1 MEYYS
6 TGGEMIID
14 ARTAV
19 NSLIP
24 TNASVIENEK
34 ITVWESVETQPTE
47 AEIDAEII
55 RLQADYDTNQPLK
68 LLRAERDKKLKEE
81 VDSKTCEAY
90 NNGTQLST
98 EWKNYRQALLDM
110 TLQTPTLDE
119 NGNLKAGL
127 ELDEIYWP
135 TKPE

>member
-1 MEYYS
+1 MKYEAILALHNES
-6 TGGEMIID
+6 NPNTGLSIQG
-14 ARTAV
+14 
-19 NSLIP
+19 
-24 TNASVIENEK
+24 
-34 ITVWESVETQPTE
+34 SVEELTGLENVKSNNKAPTFTWDE
-47 AEIDAEII
+47 VLAKEKE
-55 RLQADYDTNQPLK
+55 LQAEYPMQ
-68 LLRAERDKKLKEE
+68 LLRVERDGKLRVE
-81 VDSKTCEAY
+81 VDPKTCEAY
-90 NNGTQLST
+90 NNGTQLSN

>member
-1 MEYYS
+1 MNYHISDVLPMLVPSAKWVVHNDKIVEW
-6 TGGEMIID
+6 
-14 ARTAV
+14 
-19 NSLIP
+19 NSSDI
-24 TNASVIENEK
+24 
-34 ITVWESVETQPTE
+34 TQPT
-47 AEIDAEII
+47 ASEIDTEII
-55 RLQADYDTNQPLK
+55 RLQAEYDTNQPLK

-81 VDSKTCEAY
+81 VDPKTCEAY
-90 NNGTQLST
+90 NNGTQLSND
-98 EWKNYRQALLDM
+98 WKNYRQALLDM

>member
-1 MEYYS
+1 MRDS
-6 TGGEMIID
+6 AIRNVHPNVFTI
-14 ARTAV
+14 
-19 NSLIP
+19 N
-24 TNASVIENEK
+24 
-34 ITVWESVETQPTE
+34 
-47 AEIDAEII
+47 AEIDAWDKDGNVVVLDESKISI
-55 RLQADYDTNQPLK
+55 EQARLQAEYDATQPLK
-68 LLRAERDKKLKEE
+68 LLREERDKKLREE

-90 NNGTQLST
+90 NNGTQLSI

-119 NGNLKAGL
+119 YGNLKAGL

>member
-1 MEYYS
+1 MIKNKNGNFERFDVVHS
-6 TGGEMIID
+6 MVGGSIILND
-14 ARTAV
+14 DVFTY
-19 NSLIP
+19 NDGQIP
-24 TNASVIENEK
+24 
-34 ITVWESVETQPTE
+34 PTE
-47 AEIDAEII
+47 AEIDAEVI
-55 RLQADYDTNQPLK
+55 RLQAEYPMQ
-68 LLRAERDKKLKEE
+68 LLRNERDGKLKEE
-81 VDSKTCEAY
+81 VDPKTCEAY
-90 NNGTQLST
+90 NNGTQLSN

>member
-1 MEYYS
+1 
-6 TGGEMIID
+6 MIINGIVD
-14 ARTAV
+14 ATTAV
-19 NSLIP
+19 NSLVK
-24 TNASVIENEK
+24 NANCHIVDGK
-34 ITVWESVETQPTE
+34 IVEWWSEEIQPTQ
-47 AEIDAEII
+47 AMIDAEIVK
-55 RLQADYDTNQPLK
+55 LQAEYPMQ